1 MQLMGKVRACASWCV
16 FGVLLMA
23 PLAAQAQQACD
34 ASKGIGV
41 GRTVDIDTTGGPWF
55 GEPYGRADFLAQGEV
70 VLTFDD
76 GPSPHSTRPILNALA
91 AACTK
96 ATFFIVGEMAAAYP
110 DVVREIGQQG
120 HTIGTHTW
128 SHANLRWL
136 APPNMRAQIEKA
148 FTEVEK
154 AAGAPIAP
162 FFRYPYLS
170 VSPTAVAYLQARDIA
185 QFNVDVDSSDWRIR
199 NAQGVIRQVMAR
211 LEARGRGIILLHDI
225 HPSTALAVP
234 GLLDRLREK
243 GYRIVHLRPA
253 APVQTQVVSQLPG
266 RSAGLGAGGE
276 RPRRIRAEP
285 KSEEGTWSFKW
296 PLW

>member
-1 MQLMGKVRACASWCV
+1 MRLVWTVCACVWA
-16 FGVLLMA
+16 LLAA
-23 PLAAQAQQACD
+23 PLAAGAQQACD

-41 GRTVDIDTTGGPWF
+41 ARTVDVDTTGGPWF
-55 GEPYGRADFLAQGEV
+55 GEPPGNPEFLAPGEV

-76 GPSPHSTRPILNALA
+76 GPSPHSTRPILAALA
-91 AACTK
+91 AECAK

-110 DVVREIGQQG
+110 DVVRDIAQQG

-128 SHANLRWL
+128 SHANLRWV
-136 APPNMRAQIEKA
+136 APATMKAQIESA

-154 AAGAPIAP
+154 AAGGPIAP

-170 VSPTAVAYLQARDIA
+170 SSDAAVAYLRARDIA
-185 QFNVDVDSSDWRIR
+185 QFAVDVDSSDWRIR
-199 NAQGVIRQVMAR
+199 SAQSVIRQVMVR

-234 GLLDRLREK
+234 GLLTRLKEK

-253 APVQTQVVSQLPG
+253 TPVQTLVVSQLPG
-266 RSAGLGAGGE
+266 RTTATGMASGE
-276 RPRRIRAEP
+276 RPRRNPPEVKAP
-285 KSEEGTWSFKW
+285 DAAWSWKW